1 MEHKQNKTARR
12 SVRVSQAESADKI
25 KIFVSFVCL
34 PNGYKHFL
42 CEINFEKKMELEPM
56 SSFYSENY
64 LLPSSQTDPVGD
76 GDEIP
81 EFENNF
87 VLEKDINLEISQ
99 KVSDEIVH
107 REERKK
113 NIKCEACQETIS
125 NSRLVCPK
133 LFFCKQLSLVVKV
146 HVF

>member
-1 MEHKQNKTARR
+1 
-12 SVRVSQAESADKI
+12 
-25 KIFVSFVCL
+25 
-34 PNGYKHFL
+34 
-42 CEINFEKKMELEPM
+42 M

-87 VLEKDINLEISQ
+87 ALENDTNFEIPQ

-107 REERKK
+107 KEERKK
-113 NIKCEACQETIS
+113 KNKCEACQETIS

-133 LFFCKQLSLVVKV
+133 LFFYKQLSLAVNK
-146 HVF
+146 